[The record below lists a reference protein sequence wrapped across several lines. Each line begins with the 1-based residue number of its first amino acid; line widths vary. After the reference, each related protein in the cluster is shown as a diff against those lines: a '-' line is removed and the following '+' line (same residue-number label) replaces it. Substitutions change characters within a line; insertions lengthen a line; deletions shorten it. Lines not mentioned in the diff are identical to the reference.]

1 MKTLLAALTALC
13 VSYLAIAFILWELD
27 PSKWSEMSRFT
38 FVWFGVFAS
47 IAVGGFTY
55 TEGKQ

>member
-1 MKTLLAALTALC
+1 MKPILAALAALC
-13 VSYLAIAFILWELD
+13 VSYLAIAFILWDLD

-47 IAVGGFTY
+47 IAAAGFTY
-55 TEGKQ
+55 AEGKQ

>member
-13 VSYLAIAFILWELD
+13 VIYLAIAFILWELD

-38 FVWFGVFAS
+38 FAWVGVFAS
-47 IAVGGFTY
+47 IAAAGFTY
-55 TEGKQ
+55 RGKQ